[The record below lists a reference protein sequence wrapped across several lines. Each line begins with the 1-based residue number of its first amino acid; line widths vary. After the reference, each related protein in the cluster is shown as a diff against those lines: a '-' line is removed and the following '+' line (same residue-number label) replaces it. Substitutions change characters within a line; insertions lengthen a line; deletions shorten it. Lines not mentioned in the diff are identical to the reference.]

1 MQENNAR
8 HAGET
13 HNNNSTAFNAPSF
26 TCTGMKIFW
35 VKNGKCA
42 FPTRKVTLFGAS
54 GHDPCLASPSIIFN
68 RFKVFNSNNKND

>member
-1 MQENNAR
+1 MKTDEKMQENNAR

-13 HNNNSTAFNAPSF
+13 HDNKSLPFRAYGF

-42 FPTRKVTLFGAS
+42 FPTRKVTLFEATGRNHA
-54 GHDPCLASPSIIFN
+54 
-68 RFKVFNSNNKND
+68 